1 MPNLTK
7 DLLINLKNSLQQIIN
22 IRQIFIDQ
30 AEKFGLS
37 ENQKFIS
44 LLQKHALNFI
54 AQLENNYFTNMKS
67 IINAEDNNLKELKL
81 FQDIKNFIQQTSKL
95 FNQRSSI
102 INNNNQLFL
111 NTIQELIKSIE
122 SIQNNISHLLNASLR
137 LKTTNTNVFEKNL
150 KELSISFK
158 ELLAEC
164 NTITKPKLTNTKSA
178 IKPFVFNQKHIK
190 IPNNKLN
197 KRYKPGKYS

>member
-7 DLLINLKNSLQQIIN
+7 DLLINLKKSLQQIFN
-22 IRQIFIDQ
+22 IRQVFIDN
-30 AEKFGLS
+30 AEQFGLL
-37 ENQKFIS
+37 ENQQFIS

-54 AQLENNYFTNMKS
+54 DQLENNDFTNFKS
-67 IINAEDNNLKELKL
+67 IINTEDNNLKQLKL
-81 FQDIKNFIQQTSKL
+81 LQDIKNFIHQTSKL
-95 FNQRSSI
+95 FSQRSSI
-102 INNNNQLFL
+102 IQNNNQLFP
-111 NTIQELIKSIE
+111 NTIPELIKSIDL
-122 SIQNNISHLLNASLR
+122 IQNNISHLLNASSR
-137 LKTTNTNVFEKNL
+137 LTTNNNRIFEKNL

-197 KRYKPGKYS
+197 KRYKPPKHS